1 MNNEATIEQINDLP
15 FGRAYKITK
24 GGHVEYV
31 PSVTTV
37 LKLNEDPF
45 IQELRDEL
53 GNDKFEEIRDRGGSR
68 GTVMHRWLEIF
79 FIRYEEDYD
88 ASASLIYTQKYI
100 AGTDEFSDLP
110 GDLPRALRVGRELF
124 YNFYNAKLHD
134 RISKVMY
141 NEIFLHTFFRGGWAG
156 ACDFVYEDRDG
167 KVVILDY
174 KSSSIPKDL
183 DHLDNYKMQIS
194 CYMFKYAEMFGVM
207 PDRGEIVISNEQGSD
222 LQWVTVSNTEMKVHL
237 RKFLGL
243 LKEFRASKEWLEF
256 QESLPVNIVQ
266 NDI

>member
-1 MNNEATIEQINDLP
+1 MNNQATIEQINDLP

-24 GGHVEYV
+24 GGQFEYV

-53 GNDKFEEIRDRGGSR
+53 GSEKFEEIRDRGGSR

-79 FIRYEEDYD
+79 MERYAEDYD
-88 ASASLIYTQKYI
+88 ASASLIHTQKYI
-100 AGTDEFSDLP
+100 ANTDEFSGLP
-110 GDLPRALRVGRELF
+110 GDLPRALKVGRELF

-134 RISKVMY
+134 RIGKVMY

-156 ACDFVYEDRDG
+156 ACDFVYEDRNG
-167 KVVILDY
+167 KTVILDY

-183 DHLDNYKMQIS
+183 EHLDNYKMQIS
-194 CYMFKYAEMFGVM
+194 CYMFLYAEMFGVM

-222 LQWVTVSNTEMKVHL
+222 LQWIIIPADEMKIHL
-237 RKFLGL
+237 RKFLDL
-243 LKEFRASKEWLEF
+243 LKKF
-256 QESLPVNIVQ
+256 QETPEWVAFNEKISAC
-266 NDI
+266 

>member
-1 MNNEATIEQINDLP
+1 VNNQTTIEQINGLP

-24 GGHVEYV
+24 DGQSEFV

-53 GNDKFEEIRDRGGSR
+53 GDEKFEEIRDRGGAR

-79 FIRYEEDYD
+79 MKKYGESYN
-88 ASASLIYTQKYI
+88 ASDSLIYTQKYI
-100 AGTDEFSDLP
+100 AACDEFADLP
-110 GDLPRALRVGRELF
+110 SLPRALKVGRELF
-124 YNFYNAKLHD
+124 YNFYNAGFHNRVGKVLH
-134 RISKVMY
+134 

-156 ACDFVYEDRDG
+156 ACDFIYEDRDG
-167 KVVILDY
+167 KLVILDY
-174 KSSSIPKDL
+174 KSSTLPKDV

-194 CYMFKYAEMFGVM
+194 CYMFKFAEMFGVL
-207 PDRGEIVISNEQGSD
+207 PDRGEIVISNEQGAE
-222 LQWVTVSNTEMKVHL
+222 LQWIIVSNVEMKIHL
-237 RKFLGL
+237 RRFLDL
-243 LKEFRASKEWLEF
+243 LKEFRASAEWLDF
-256 QESLPVNIVQ
+256 QKNLTVNSVQ